1 MKKAAILLV
10 SCFVF
15 VACPAERYWSFCS
28 YNLTKQDLFFVYDF
42 FPYDDAI
49 TPGKNYC
56 RCIKAL
62 DSARF
67 VESGRIERTLKDSA
81 HIYLID
87 AQKESLPSNWHSLS
101 KKDIELIK
109 EESFVARMTVHVQ
122 KSNHGKI
129 YIGTS
134 HLAEQSFITTA
145 ITLACKRSLYPIH
158 CGLCPFWFTER
169 LKRMS
174 GIKSK

>member
-87 AQKESLPSNWHSLS
+87 AQKESLPSNWYSLS
-101 KKDIELIK
+101 KEDIELIK
-109 EESFVARMTVHVQ
+109 EESFVARMTVQ
-122 KSNHGKI
+122 
-129 YIGTS
+129 
-134 HLAEQSFITTA
+134 
-145 ITLACKRSLYPIH
+145 RS
-158 CGLCPFWFTER
+158 E
-169 LKRMS
+169 
-174 GIKSK
+174 IKSWEDLYWNFPSGRTIIYYNGYNFGL